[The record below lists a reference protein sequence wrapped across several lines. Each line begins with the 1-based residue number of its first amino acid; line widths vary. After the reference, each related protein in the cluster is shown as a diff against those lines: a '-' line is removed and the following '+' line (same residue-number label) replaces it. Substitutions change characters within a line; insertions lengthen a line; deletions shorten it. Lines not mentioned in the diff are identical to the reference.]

1 MSYGSDLYM
10 LWLLIDVVYT
20 TTLRNPEELPCH
32 PDSLHPCCAGGTDE
46 AFDDDELLELAQAGR
61 SQIDQDTPQLWP
73 QQQLLT
79 KDPVAS
85 SNKSSE
91 EQIHNS
97 QPMASHEQ
105 VLPGSKPHPP
115 PPASAAEDAYLELD
129 DDELIELACASLDP
143 QQDGAAVPEQPSQ
156 HLTKPS
162 VPGTQTPGTYMGNAA
177 ICGHSHMYLQ
187 HCKKL
192 LPFVP
197 CCCHASY
204 IVAWRRFSAMLQDCV
219 K

>member
-1 MSYGSDLYM
+1 M
-10 LWLLIDVVYT
+10 
-20 TTLRNPEELPCH
+20 PCH
-32 PDSLHPCCAGGTDE
+32 PDSLHPCCVGGTDE
-46 AFDDDELLELAQAGR
+46 AFDDDELLELAQASR
-61 SQIDQDTPQLWP
+61 SQTDRDAPQLWP
-73 QQQLLT
+73 QQQLLP

-91 EQIHNS
+91 EQIHTS

-105 VLPGSKPHPP
+105 ALPGSKPR
-115 PPASAAEDAYLELD
+115 PPASAAENACLELD

-162 VPGTQTPGTYMGNAA
+162 VPGTQTPGTFIGSAA
-177 ICGHSHMYLQ
+177 IGGNSHMYLE
-187 HCKKL
+187 HYMKL

-197 CCCHASY
+197 
-204 IVAWRRFSAMLQDCV
+204 
-219 K
+219 